1 MASEHFRTASERD
14 IADVLRVFWLV
25 QCPQNLLEVRVSGG
39 FEVGGV
45 GDNTC
50 VFFVGGP
57 LCEQGPLHLLSGGGG
72 ETVVASGILV
82 HTPLLPLGLPN
93 SLAFVARAKLVP
105 AVPSPSPITPHP
117 QQAPVPCPALF
128 RVPCSFCTGLRQAF
142 QDVLDCR
149 SVVACGV
156 GLDFGEVVL
165 AQCGSMGMTEY
176 VVAGEVSA
184 RVMEVEALTREVGRT
199 IVITEPVADRLSP
212 KLRDT
217 GIIPCAEGVD
227 GVPCYGILG
236 EEWEL
241 DIVTVKK
248 NIYGF
253 HDRRDAI
260 AQAAAKAAE
269 EAATPQKKNSA
280 RGGGRTSSVSSY
292 APDPNEVRCGH
303 KTCAP
308 PSGPLS
314 ACSVCCTT
322 FFSGQDCFF

>member
-1 MASEHFRTASERD
+1 M
-14 IADVLRVFWLV
+14 
-25 QCPQNLLEVRVSGG
+25 
-39 FEVGGV
+39 
-45 GDNTC
+45 
-50 VFFVGGP
+50 
-57 LCEQGPLHLLSGGGG
+57 QG
-72 ETVVASGILV
+72 
-82 HTPLLPLGLPN
+82 
-93 SLAFVARAKLVP
+93 
-105 AVPSPSPITPHP
+105 
-117 QQAPVPCPALF
+117 ALF
-128 RVPCSFCTGLRQAF
+128 TRWTPDKKHASVVPNATYLEPPTDPNLKQVLGTLDQPKRPEYIGYVTLTSGSEMLRGHVFTSQHF

-165 AQCGSMGMTEY
+165 AHCGSMGMTEY

-199 IVITEPVADRLSP
+199 IVITEPSADRLSP

-248 NIYGF
+248 NIYAF

-269 EAATPQKKNSA
+269 EAATPQKKNST

-303 KTCAP
+303 KTCAS
-308 PSGPLS
+308 PSGHLS

-322 FFSGQDCFF
+322 FFSGQDCFLC